1 MADYDHEDDHEEGLN
16 KSANDAFAQS
26 EGYSETRFWDKL
38 KRYAKVAGSEV
49 IEKALWLFY
58 AAQRPETPAWAKA
71 VIYGALAYFIL
82 PADAIPDM
90 VPMVGFTDDLGALA
104 AAIGMVSLY
113 ISDDVKDKTRDKMR
127 AWFGR
132 V

>member
-1 MADYDHEDDHEEGLN
+1 MADYDHDEFDKPD
-16 KSANDAFAQS
+16 
-26 EGYSETRFWDKL
+26 GYSESRFWDKV
-38 KRYAKVAGSEV
+38 KKYAKVAGSEV

-82 PADAIPDM
+82 PADAIPDL
-90 VPMVGFTDDLGALA
+90 VPLAGYTDDLGALA

-113 ISDDVKDKTRDKMR
+113 ISDDVKEKAREKMR
-127 AWFGR
+127 AWFG
-132 V
+132 

>member
-1 MADYDHEDDHEEGLN
+1 MTDD
-16 KSANDAFAQS
+16 
-26 EGYSETRFWDKL
+26 GYSESRFWDKV
-38 KRYAKVAGSEV
+38 KQYAKVAGSEV

-82 PADAIPDM
+82 PTDAIPDLA
-90 VPMVGFTDDLGALA
+90 PLVGYTDDLGALA

-113 ISDDVKDKTRDKMR
+113 ISDEVKEKASRKMLD
-127 AWFGR
+127 WFG
-132 V
+132 